1 MAQPHEISWRQKLE
15 DPGSSNLCLFLVLFF
30 LFFFLWFSTRYR
42 EFFWRKRPLLS
53 SESQSTELLN
63 SSVILANR

>member
-30 LFFFLWFSTRYR
+30 FSFFYGFLLAI
-42 EFFWRKRPLLS
+42 E
-53 SESQSTELLN
+53 N
-63 SSVILANR
+63 SFGEKDLC